1 MDIKQELVE
10 KIFDKEAKG
19 RIKVEALWLA
29 TSIKQWTV
37 TASLIVHKLGAYPHQ
52 NSLALAL
59 CELGRVERT
68 LFTLEWLQNSEPR
81 RRVQVGLNK
90 GEAKN
95 ALESLPGGRW
105 GDRSMV
111 ALAIRSG
118 NYGFPSYFWWRIGW
132 EPYWE
137 LGKRK
142 TITLEI
148 DNHFTLKSLPSH
160 SRGRNVFNGTQIARV
175 NPALFELLARIEN
188 ACWRD

>member
-95 ALESLPGGRW
+95 ALESLPGGR
-105 GDRSMV
+105 
-111 ALAIRSG
+111 
-118 NYGFPSYFWWRIGW
+118 
-132 EPYWE
+132 
-137 LGKRK
+137 
-142 TITLEI
+142 
-148 DNHFTLKSLPSH
+148 
-160 SRGRNVFNGTQIARV
+160 
-175 NPALFELLARIEN
+175 
-188 ACWRD
+188 